1 MMVDSEYITVYARV
15 WRPKED
21 DDGGWVDD
29 YASSNVVMKRADF
42 QRWLAGDKGGVVLT
56 IDDGQW
62 QAVKLENIVEMSA
75 PECK

>member
-1 MMVDSEYITVYARV
+1 MMGEGEYITVYARV

-29 YASSNVVMKRADF
+29 YASSNVVMKRAGF